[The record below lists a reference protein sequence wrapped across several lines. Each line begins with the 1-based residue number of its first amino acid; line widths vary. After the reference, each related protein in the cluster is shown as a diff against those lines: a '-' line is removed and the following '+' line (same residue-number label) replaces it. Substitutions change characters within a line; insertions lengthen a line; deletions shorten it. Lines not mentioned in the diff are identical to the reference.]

1 MRSRPRRPR
10 CRWELG
16 AGRVVARPLLWSG
29 ATLLAIGVLS
39 VCSAPAER
47 SAPDET
53 TLEQMRER
61 VERLN
66 TFIDCLNA
74 ERRPVPE
81 RLTAHEVRERLM
93 AVHLHLARPGVAE
106 PEPAF
111 LRRLERAVRR
121 AVAAERPRHGRV

>member
-1 MRSRPRRPR
+1 MRRRPG

-16 AGRVVARPLLWSG
+16 AGRVVAGPLLWSG
-29 ATLLAIGVLS
+29 ATLLAIGALS
-39 VCSAPAER
+39 VCSAPSER

-74 ERRPVPE
+74 ERRSVPE
-81 RLTAHEVRERLM
+81 CLTAHEVRQRLV
-93 AVHLHLARPGVAE
+93 AVHLHLARPGAAQ
-106 PEPAF
+106 PKPAF
-111 LRRLERAVRR
+111 LRRLERVVRR
-121 AVAAERPRHGRV
+121 AVAAERQRHGRV